1 MCVSNYHRV
10 AVKIKVHIILYFM
23 VSCVSI
29 TCYLN
34 LLRWTRLHVRL
45 SLLSRHCHL
54 QSLEYTCS
62 QEVVGEVKGR
72 RISQFF
78 ISLILHIP
86 AGPRFHLAVLRM
98 SFSDIDP
105 ISIHDMGRQ
114 S

>member
-1 MCVSNYHRV
+1 M
-10 AVKIKVHIILYFM
+10 
-23 VSCVSI
+23 
-29 TCYLN
+29 
-34 LLRWTRLHVRL
+34 
-45 SLLSRHCHL
+45 
-54 QSLEYTCS
+54 
-62 QEVVGEVKGR
+62 GEVKGR

-78 ISLILHIP
+78 ISLILQIP